1 MLQRNNSYGVW
12 MLHCN
17 SSYGRSRK
25 CCSAASVTVC
35 VYCVGVGTAVYWR
48 VGGTSEAMFPAPG
61 AEPRR
66 AAQARSKASAQ
77 QGDATRRRNTAAQHG
92 DAARRRMGLVLYRRD
107 IPVSYQS
114 DW

>member
-1 MLQRNNSYGVW
+1 MLQRSISYGVW

-48 VGGTSEAMFPAPG
+48 VGGTNEAMFPAPG

-66 AAQARSKASAQ
+66 AAQH
-77 QGDATRRRNTAAQHG
+77 GATRCGAQVRSPG
-92 DAARRRMGLVLYRRD
+92 ARRSMAQPGAEPRRAAHG
-107 IPVSYQS
+107 
-114 DW
+114 